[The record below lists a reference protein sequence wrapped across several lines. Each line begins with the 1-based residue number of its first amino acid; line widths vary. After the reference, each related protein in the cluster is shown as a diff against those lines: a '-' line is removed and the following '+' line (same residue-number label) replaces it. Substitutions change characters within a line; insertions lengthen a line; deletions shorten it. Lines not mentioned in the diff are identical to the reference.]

1 MSWLRKS
8 SLHVTWKTQKI
19 VKRAAVNLW
28 VGAIIR
34 AVLIVGLLFLTTAC
48 GAKYHLKRAVA
59 KDPTILESVALKL
72 DTIVV
77 TENKAIHDTLV
88 LQQYD
93 TIKIERNGV
102 RVQLKRLYDTI
113 QITAECLPDTIR
125 IEKVV
130 NVPQVVYKKRNSQV
144 INTLLIVLFF
154 LANFALIRFLLRK

>member
-1 MSWLRKS
+1 M
-8 SLHVTWKTQKI
+8 
-19 VKRAAVNLW
+19 KRAVVNLW
-28 VGAIIR
+28 AGAIIR

-48 GAKYHLKRAVA
+48 GARYHLKRAIA
-59 KDPTILESVALKL
+59 KDPTILESVAVKV
-72 DTIVV
+72 DTMVI
-77 TENKAIHDTLV
+77 TENKAIHDTLI

-130 NVPQVVYKKRNSQV
+130 NVPQVVYEERSSKV
-144 INTLLIVLFF
+144 IDIALIVLFF

>member
-1 MSWLRKS
+1 M
-8 SLHVTWKTQKI
+8 
-19 VKRAAVNLW
+19 KRAVANIW

-34 AVLIVGLLFLTTAC
+34 AVLIVGLLFLTQSC
-48 GAKYHLKRAVA
+48 GAKYHLKRAIA
-59 KDPTILESVALKL
+59 KDPTILESVALTL

-102 RVQLKRLYDTI
+102 RVELKRLYDTI
-113 QITAECLPDTIR
+113 QITAECLPDTIH

-130 NVPQVVYKKRNSQV
+130 NVPQVVYQKRSSQV
-144 INTLLIVLFF
+144 IDIALIVLFF